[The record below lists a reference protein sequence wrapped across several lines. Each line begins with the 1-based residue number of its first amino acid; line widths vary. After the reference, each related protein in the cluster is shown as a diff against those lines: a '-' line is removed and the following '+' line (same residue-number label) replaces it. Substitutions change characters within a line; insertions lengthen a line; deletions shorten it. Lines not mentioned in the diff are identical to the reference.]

1 MRTLKQLL
9 SSLDFN
15 KACELLGD
23 GGEKLLKKGGL
34 YEIDP
39 ASQVSFGQ
47 HIFWLNLAEVSVTIS
62 SSENQLIAS
71 CSDCLLPCEHI
82 GAAYSVILE
91 EKEALGLADVS
102 PYTDEKSGGEL
113 IKKAIEIRQT
123 RASKE
128 DMSLIHDELW
138 DSPWGE
144 YSVVSQNSGKT
155 YKLAIR
161 GLERGESYCSCPD
174 YRCNALGTCKHI
186 IFALKEITS
195 HFEDS
200 DLAREYK
207 RKHCAVHLTYGEE
220 IAIQVSLPTDNPP
233 PEMLPF
239 SDSPV
244 SDINELMRAVQSSI
258 SAGFEINIYPD
269 AEEYIDNHLFK
280 NRIEGL
286 VSEIRKDPAGHTL
299 RKTLLKEE
307 LLPYQLEG
315 IAFAAGNGRVIIA
328 DDMGL
333 GKTVQGIGTSELL
346 ADQAGIKNVLII
358 SPASLK
364 NQWQKEIER
373 FSNRSAC
380 VIEGIPEERIALYDN
395 LDFYTIC
402 NYEQV
407 LKDQTSLQRKSW
419 DLIILDEGQ
428 RIKNYESK
436 TSKAVKSLKSPYAL
450 VLSGTPLENRLDDL
464 FSIVNFIDNRILGPA
479 FQFFEDYQIT
489 DEKGK
494 FTGYKNLDKLR
505 AKLKPILLRRTRKS
519 VLPEL
524 PALTEQTRL
533 IPPTEE
539 QMSID
544 ASCRRTMQTIIG
556 KSHISEMDLLRLR
569 KAMTSSRMAADSPAL
584 VDSQLESSSGKLD
597 ELEELVPQLIVDEDS
612 KILIFSE
619 WKGMLDRISSK
630 LDKISVNYTRVDGSL
645 SSAEKETAVANFNT
659 DPGLNVL
666 LCSNT
671 AGTGLNLQ
679 AADTVINIDLPWNP
693 AKLEQ
698 RAARA
703 HRFGQT
709 RPVQVI
715 NLVTSNTI
723 EERLLY
729 NYDKKVELFTAALDP
744 DTDIC
749 EVDMSG
755 GMGDLRTKIQ
765 ALLSSTKTKRVK
777 KESVISLPGADPQQ
791 ISLSGGNLLTSAM
804 SFLADLLQTPNQSEE
819 MDGLTRE
826 IKKLL
831 LHSFSKN
838 DNGEFELT
846 LRFSNEES
854 IDRLALALSRLNS
867 LMLKK

>member
-9 SSLDFN
+9 SSLDYN

-39 ASQVSFGQ
+39 ASQLSLGQ
-47 HIFWLNLAEVSVTIS
+47 HILWLNLAETSVTIS
-62 SSENQLIAS
+62 SSGNKLIAS
-71 CSDCLLPCEHI
+71 CSECLLPCEHI

-91 EKEALGLADVS
+91 EKESLGLIEIS
-102 PYTDEKSGGEL
+102 PYADENAGGEL
-113 IKKAIEIRQT
+113 IKKALDIRQT
-123 RASKE
+123 RAHKE
-128 DMSLIHDELW
+128 DMALIHGHEET
-138 DSPWGE
+138 SPWGD
-144 YSVVSQNSGKT
+144 YSVVSHNSGKT

-161 GLERGESYCSCPD
+161 GLDRGQSYCSCPD
-174 YRCNALGTCKHI
+174 YRCNSLGTCKHI
-186 IFALKEITS
+186 IFAIKEIQKR
-195 HFEDS
+195 FAES
-200 DLAREYK
+200 DLKQPYH
-207 RKHCAVHLTYGEE
+207 RKHCAVHLLYGAE
-220 IAIQVSLPTDNPP
+220 IEIRVSLPEKNIP
-233 PEMLPF
+233 PEMSKF
-239 SDSPV
+239 SKEAV
-244 SDINELMRAVQSSI
+244 NDIQDLMRAVQSSI
-258 SAGFEINIYPD
+258 TAGFEINIYPD
-269 AEEYIDNHLFK
+269 AEEYIDNLLFK
-280 NRIEGL
+280 NRMEGL
-286 VSEIRKDPAGHTL
+286 VNEIQKNPAAHPL
-299 RKTLLKEE
+299 RTGLLKKE
-307 LLPYQLEG
+307 LLAYQLEG
-315 IAFAAGNGRVIIA
+315 IAFAAGRGRVIIA

-333 GKTVQGIGTSELL
+333 GKTIQGIGTAELL
-346 ADQAGIKNVLII
+346 ADQAGIKRVLII

-364 NQWQKEIER
+364 NQWQQEIER
-373 FSNRSAC
+373 FSNKSAC
-380 VIEGIPEERIALYDN
+380 LIEGSPEDRVALYDN
-395 LDFYTIC
+395 LDFFTIC

-407 LKDQTSLQRKSW
+407 LKDQTLLQNRSW

-450 VLSGTPLENRLDDL
+450 VLSGTPLENRLEDL
-464 FSIVNFIDNRILGPA
+464 FSIVNFVDNRILGPA
-479 FQFFEDYQIT
+479 FQFFEDYQLT
-489 DEKGK
+489 DDKGK
-494 FTGYKNLDKLR
+494 FSGYKNLDKLR
-505 AKLKPILLRRTRKS
+505 EKLKPVLLRRTRKD

-524 PALTEQTRL
+524 PALSEQTRL

-539 QMSID
+539 QLSID
-544 ASCRRTMQTIIG
+544 AACRRTMQSIIG
-556 KSHISEMDLLRLR
+556 KRHISEMDLLRLR
-569 KAMTSSRMAADSPAL
+569 KAMTSSRMAADSASL
-584 VDSQLESSSGKLD
+584 VDSQLDGASGKLD
-597 ELEELVPQLIVDEDS
+597 EIEELMPQLLVEKDS

-619 WKGMLDRISSK
+619 WNGMLDKIGAT
-630 LDKISVNYTRVDGSL
+630 LDKTGISYSRVDGSL
-645 SSAEKETAVANFNT
+645 SSTQKENAVTNFNN
-659 DPGLNVL
+659 DPTVNIL

-715 NLVTSNTI
+715 NLVTADTI
-723 EERLLY
+723 EERLLH
-729 NYDKKVELFTAALDP
+729 NYDKKIELFTAALDP

-749 EVDMSG
+749 EIDMSG

-765 ALLSSTKTKRVK
+765 ALLSHSRSRRAVNET
-777 KESVISLPGADPQQ
+777 VIALPGANPQQ
-791 ISLSGGNLLTSAM
+791 ISLSGGQLLTSAM
-804 SFLADLLQTPNQSEE
+804 SFLADLLQTSGQSDE
-819 MDGLTRE
+819 MDVLTRE

-838 DNGEFELT
+838 DSGEFELT

>member
-9 SSLDFN
+9 SSLDYN

-23 GGEKLLKKGGL
+23 GGETLLKKGGL

-39 ASQVSFGQ
+39 SSQVSLGL

-62 SSENQLIAS
+62 SNDNKLISS
-71 CSDCLLPCEHI
+71 CSECLLPCEHI
-82 GAAYSVILE
+82 GAAFSVILE
-91 EKEALGLADVS
+91 EKEALGLEDVS
-102 PYTDEKSGGEL
+102 PYADETGGGEL
-113 IKKAIEIRQT
+113 IKKALEIRQT

-128 DMSLIHDELW
+128 DMSLIHDQEW
-138 DSPWGE
+138 TSPWGD

-155 YKLAIR
+155 YKLAVR
-161 GLERGESYCSCPD
+161 GLDRGQSYCSCPD
-174 YRCNALGTCKHI
+174 YRCNSLGTCKHI
-186 IFALKEITS
+186 IFAIKEIQNQFS
-195 HFEDS
+195 EEALS
-200 DLAREYK
+200 EEYV
-207 RKHCAVHLTYGEE
+207 RKHCAIHLVYGGD
-220 IAIQVSLPTDNPP
+220 IDIQVSLPQQNPP
-233 PEMLPF
+233 TEMRPF
-239 SDSPV
+239 AEGPV
-244 SDINELMRAVQSSI
+244 TKINELMRAVQSSI
-258 SAGFEINIYPD
+258 AAGYEINIYPD
-269 AEEYIDNHLFK
+269 AEEHIDNLLFK
-280 NRIEGL
+280 NRMEGL
-286 VSEIRKDPAGHTL
+286 VLEIQKDPAHHPL
-299 RKTLLKEE
+299 KSALLKEE

-315 IAFAAGNGRVIIA
+315 IAFAAGKGRVIIA

-333 GKTVQGIGTSELL
+333 GKTVQGIGTAELL
-346 ADQAGIKNVLII
+346 ADQAGIKRVLII

-364 NQWQKEIER
+364 NQWQKEIAR
-373 FSNRSAC
+373 FSNHSSC
-380 VIEGIPEERIALYDN
+380 LIEGSPEDRIALYDN

-407 LKDQTSLQRKSW
+407 LKDQTTLQRRSW

-479 FQFFEDYQIT
+479 FQFFEDYQVT

-494 FTGYKNLDKLR
+494 FTGYKNLDMLR
-505 AKLKPILLRRTRKS
+505 EKLKPILLRRTRKA

-533 IPPTEE
+533 MPATEE
-539 QMSID
+539 QLSID

-569 KAMTSSRMAADSPAL
+569 KAMTTSRMAADSPAL
-584 VDSQLESSSGKLD
+584 ADSQLEGLSGKLD
-597 ELEELVPQLIVDEDS
+597 ELEELIPQLIVDEDS
-612 KILIFSE
+612 KILVFSE
-619 WKGMLDRISSK
+619 WKGMLDRISST
-630 LDKISVNYTRVDGSL
+630 LNKIEINFARVDGSL
-645 SSAEKETAVANFNT
+645 SAAQKENAVSSFNN

-679 AADTVINIDLPWNP
+679 AADTVINVDLPWNP

-715 NLVTSNTI
+715 NLVTSDTI

-729 NYDKKVELFTAALDP
+729 NYDKKIELFTAALDP

-755 GMGDLRTKIQ
+755 GMGDLRSKIQ
-765 ALLSSTKTKRVK
+765 ALLSSSKSRRSST
-777 KESVISLPGADPQQ
+777 ESVIALPGTDPQQ

-804 SFLADLLQTPNQSEE
+804 SFLADLLQTSSQGEE

-826 IKKLL
+826 IKKML
-831 LHSFSKN
+831 LHSFIKN

>member
-39 ASQVSFGQ
+39 ASQISLGQ
-47 HIFWLNLAEVSVTIS
+47 QIFWLNLPEASVTIS
-62 SSENQLIAS
+62 SSNDKLTAS
-71 CSDCLLPCEHI
+71 CSECLLPCEHI
-82 GAAYSVILE
+82 GAAFSVIIE
-91 EKEALGLADVS
+91 EKESLGLEEVS
-102 PYTDEKSGGEL
+102 PYADENAGGEL
-113 IKKAIEIRQT
+113 IKKALEIRQT

-128 DMSLIHDELW
+128 GMELIHAEDW
-138 DSPWGE
+138 TSPWGN

-161 GLERGESYCSCPD
+161 GLERGQSYCSCPD
-174 YRCNALGTCKHI
+174 YRCNSLGTCKHI
-186 IFALKEITS
+186 IFTLSEIKNQ
-195 HFEDS
+195 FNEDQLRDS
-200 DLAREYK
+200 YK
-207 RKHCAVHLTYGEE
+207 RKHCAVHLEYGAE
-220 IAIQVSLPTDNPP
+220 IEVKVSLPADNPP
-233 PEMLPF
+233 PEMLCF
-239 SDSPV
+239 AKDLV
-244 SDINELMRAVQSSI
+244 KDIHGLMRAVQSSI
-258 SAGFEINIYPD
+258 SAGYEINIYPD
-269 AEEYIDNHLFK
+269 AEEHIDNLLFK
-280 NRIEGL
+280 NRMQGL
-286 VSEIRKDPAGHTL
+286 VTEIQKDPENHPL
-299 RKTLLKEE
+299 RKSLLKED

-315 IAFAAGNGRVIIA
+315 VAFAAGRGRVIIA

-333 GKTVQGIGTSELL
+333 GKTIQGIGTAELL
-346 ADQAGIKNVLII
+346 ADQAGIKRVLII

-364 NQWQKEIER
+364 KQWEQEIKR
-373 FSNRSAC
+373 FSHRTAC
-380 VIEGIPEERIALYDN
+380 LIEGSPEERIPLYDN

-402 NYEQV
+402 NYEQI
-407 LKDQTSLQRKSW
+407 LKDQTLVQRRSW

-436 TSKAVKSLKSPYAL
+436 TSKAVKALKSPYAL
-450 VLSGTPLENRLDDL
+450 VLSGTPLENRLEDL
-464 FSIVNFIDNRILGPA
+464 FSIVNFVDNRILGPA
-479 FQFFEDYQIT
+479 FQFFEDYQVS

-505 AKLKPILLRRTRKS
+505 EKLKPILLRRTRKA
-519 VLPEL
+519 VLPDL
-524 PALTEQTRL
+524 PALSEQTRL
-533 IPPTEE
+533 IPPIEE

-544 ASCRRTMQTIIG
+544 AACRRTMQSIIG
-556 KSHISEMDLLRLR
+556 KRHISEMDLLRLR
-569 KAMTSSRMAADSPAL
+569 KAMTSSRMAADSASL
-584 VDSQLESSSGKLD
+584 VDSQLDGASGKLD
-597 ELEELVPQLIVDEDS
+597 EIEELMPQLLVNNDS
-612 KILIFSE
+612 KILMFSE
-619 WKGMLDRISSK
+619 WNGM
-630 LDKISVNYTRVDGSL
+630 LDKISATLDKLEVNYCRIDGSL
-645 SSAEKETAVANFNT
+645 SSVQKDNALSNFNN
-659 DPGLNVL
+659 DPQVNIL

-671 AGTGLNLQ
+671 AGSGLNLQ
-679 AADTVINIDLPWNP
+679 TADTVINIDLPWNP

-703 HRFGQT
+703 HRFGQN

-715 NLVTSNTI
+715 NLVTADTI

-729 NYDKKVELFTAALDP
+729 NYDKKIELFTAALDP

-765 ALLSSTKTKRVK
+765 ALLSNNKSRRAVN
-777 KESVISLPGADPQQ
+777 ESVISLPGTNPQQ
-791 ISLSGGNLLTSAM
+791 ISLSGGQLLTSAM
-804 SFLADLLQTPNQSEE
+804 SFLADLLQTSAETEE
-819 MDGLTRE
+819 IDGLSRE

-838 DNGEFELT
+838 EAGEFELT

-867 LMLKK
+867 LMVKR